1 MLSSAQVSV
10 NGYSDHVCR
19 EYKVMSCVSVLHV
32 LEIRPP
38 PESHVTVDKVS
49 HLTEAR
55 VAEKEK
61 EKKI

>member
-1 MLSSAQVSV
+1 
-10 NGYSDHVCR
+10 
-19 EYKVMSCVSVLHV
+19 MSCVSVLHV